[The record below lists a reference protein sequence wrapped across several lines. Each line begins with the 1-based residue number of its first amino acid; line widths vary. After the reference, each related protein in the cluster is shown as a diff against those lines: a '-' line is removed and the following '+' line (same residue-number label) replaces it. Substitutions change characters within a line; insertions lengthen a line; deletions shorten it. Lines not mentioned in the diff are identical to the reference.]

1 MSGRPHGAGV
11 EAPPP
16 SVPAVAAV
24 GWCLAGGGIGGSY
37 ATVAAAA
44 FARTPMGRGRGP
56 QRAAARRDARG
67 LRDDRRPRRALVGA
81 GITGGRPARLA
92 PAAAFAT
99 GAAVALLG
107 ATLARRVAR

>member
-11 EAPPP
+11 EAPAPKRP
-16 SVPAVAAV
+16 
-24 GWCLAGGGIGGSY
+24 GRGGGGL
-37 ATVAAAA
+37 V
-44 FARTPMGRGRGP
+44 PGR
-56 QRAAARRDARG
+56 RRYRG
-67 LRDDRRPRRALVGA
+67 LLRDGGGGRLRPDAEWAEGEVSSAPPLAETLAASVTTGALGALVGA